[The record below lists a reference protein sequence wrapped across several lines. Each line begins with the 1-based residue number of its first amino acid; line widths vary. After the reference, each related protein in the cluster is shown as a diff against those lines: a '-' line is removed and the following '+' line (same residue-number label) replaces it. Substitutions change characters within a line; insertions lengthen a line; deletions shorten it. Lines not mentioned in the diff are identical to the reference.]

1 MGQGDFKRTYFD
13 FSDKELVELSTVM
26 NKSAE
31 YLDKYDNEQKIFF
44 QKTTA
49 QSTIFCVIL
58 YMIHTYLCGKSSR
71 NFLGIN

>member
-31 YLDKYDNEQKIFF
+31 YLDKYDNEQKYFF
-44 QKTTA
+44 KMH
-49 QSTIFCVIL
+49 L
-58 YMIHTYLCGKSSR
+58 M
-71 NFLGIN
+71 N